1 MKINDVNRALQTPE
15 TTPAGKSSASAAAG
29 KTTSATAAI
38 GSVNISEASRSLQ
51 ASGTSNAE
59 APFDVKRVDAIKAA
73 ISSGQFK
80 VNPEAIASK
89 VIDSASQLLVGA
101 SA

>member
-1 MKINDVNRALQTPE
+1 MKINDVRALQTPE
-15 TTPAGKSSASAAAG
+15 TAAAG
-29 KTTSATAAI
+29 KAPGTTAPVKTTHATPAI
-38 GSVNISEASRSLQ
+38 GSVQISEASRSLQ
-51 ASGTSNAE
+51 LSGTSNSE
-59 APFDVKRVDAIKAA
+59 APFDVKRVEAIKSA

-80 VNPEAIASK
+80 VNPEAVASK

>member
-1 MKINDVNRALQTPE
+1 MKINDVNRALQAPE
-15 TTPAGKSSASAAAG
+15 TSSTGKLSGTAAAG
-29 KTTSATAAI
+29 KTTNATPAI

-51 ASGTSNAE
+51 ISGASNAE
-59 APFDVKRVDAIKAA
+59 APFDVKRVEAIKAA

-80 VNPEAIASK
+80 VNPEAVADK
-89 VIDSASQLLVGA
+89 VIDSASQLLTGA

>member
-1 MKINDVNRALQTPE
+1 MKINDVNRAPQT
-15 TTPAGKSSASAAAG
+15 TDTAPASKQSGSTAAG
-29 KTTSATAAI
+29 KVTNATPSI

-51 ASGTSNAE
+51 TSSASNAE

-80 VNPEAIASK
+80 VNAEAVADK
-89 VIDSASQLLVGA
+89 VISSASQLLVG
-101 SA
+101 S

>member
-1 MKINDVNRALQTPE
+1 MKINDVNRALQMPE
-15 TTPAGKSSASAAAG
+15 TAPASKSSASAAVG
-29 KTTSATAAI
+29 KVTNATPAI

-51 ASGTSNAE
+51 ASGVSTTE
-59 APFDVKRVDAIKAA
+59 APFDVKRVEAIKAA

-80 VNPEAIASK
+80 VDPDAVAAK
-89 VIDSASQLLVGA
+89 VIDSASQLLAGA